1 MKLLDYNGW
10 ENMESMFR
18 RNLFNSLS
26 GFKSLAL
33 IGTKS
38 AGGITNLA
46 PFSQIIH
53 IGANPPF
60 TGILFRPHTVQ
71 RDTLEN
77 ILDTKYFTINH
88 VHVDI
93 LLQAHHTAARWESS
107 EFEGVGLE
115 EEYLDNFQSPFVKSS
130 KIKWACEFVERQ
142 DIKVN
147 GTILIIG
154 AIKQIYVPEA
164 YVAKDGFIDLQ
175 SAGSLTSNGL
185 DAYYKTDLVD
195 RLSYPKP
202 DTLPHSI

>member
-1 MKLLDYNGW
+1 MNLLEYISW
-10 ENMESMFR
+10 VNMDSMFR

-26 GFKSLAL
+26 GFKSLVL
-33 IGTKS
+33 IGTKN
-38 AGGITNLA
+38 AGGISNLA
-46 PFSQIIH
+46 PFSQIVH

-77 ILDTKYFTINH
+77 ILENKCFTINH
-88 VHVDI
+88 VCENI

-115 EEYLDNFQSPFVKSS
+115 EEYLDDFQSPFVKSS
-130 KIKWACEFVERQ
+130 KIKWSCEFVERQ

-175 SAGSLTSNGL
+175 AAGSLTSNGL